1 MEFILLSFNST
12 HTFINSTSNTFKSII
27 PKPHPSLSKDF
38 CRY

>member
-1 MEFILLSFNST
+1 MELGKGGGTFLKKSFPRPLQ
-12 HTFINSTSNTFKSII
+12 TS